1 MFNEKS
7 FEEAAPKVDVIQS
20 NKESAESFNDVMPPN
35 LSAFMSRL
43 FDYLELK
50 QLQDRY
56 QSELAIKK
64 EVLLAAIKAQR
75 EVSIHH
81 LDKSFDERK
90 NNFEY
95 LFKIADQAIESN
107 NTEQLAAILSSI
119 TEIVKHSP
127 FKQLPNSEQFR
138 QALQNP
144 NHKWQL

>member
-1 MFNEKS
+1 M
-7 FEEAAPKVDVIQS
+7 
-20 NKESAESFNDVMPPN
+20 
-35 LSAFMSRL
+35 
-43 FDYLELK
+43 
-50 QLQDRY
+50 
-56 QSELAIKK
+56 
-64 EVLLAAIKAQR
+64 
-75 EVSIHH
+75 HH